1 MLCFIALIF
10 ALPQIHGKGRNARTV
25 FYFHDGRGFLLVD
38 ACPRRDAFL
47 NCDQTEVTVASESE
61 LQSVLASR
69 DFNHRIV
76 VDAREIALTANLRI
90 DGTGWVSLEG
100 NGKGATTIRCAT
112 KGTGAA
118 LVIRCVTPSD
128 VNSLT
133 AGMGSSRRAD
143 VQLTGLRF
151 VGCGN
156 SAVVVEPDSS
166 QSGEE
171 GQRVDFDRVEFFKNG
186 RVKQTASGAAVNA
199 RRCPEQPCRHLSLR
213 FRECQFVDNRGSE
226 GGAICAEDADIDIR
240 QSTFEGNEATVA
252 GGAIYVHN
260 DRTAALTIEDSTF
273 AKNKAWGTKEF
284 KAVECTSVLTSNATE
299 LSRGTGGAIFA
310 NSPLSIDIRASAFV
324 QNAGCNGGGAIALLQ
339 RNVSLEENADQAA
352 FSVSGAIFQE
362 NVAYCGSQRD
372 ALDFVYFRRG
382 CSKGGALVYEALD
395 ETPASWRF
403 TNSSF
408 LGNRAIVGGAMHLR
422 GLGSSVAEH
431 KVISCEF
438 DENTAIRSGGAMYL
452 SEVRM
457 TIRSSRFT
465 KGRAF
470 YGGHILMIGPTHLT
484 TERDPERPETET
496 VLADAVAYFGGAL
509 LTTNEGSLLDPGSAI
524 ATPGRLFAGSFDLSA
539 LVVRN
544 NIAYGSGGGFSIRD
558 ASLTPVFRDVLIENN
573 SAILGGGLELISA
586 PNITFAPSAG
596 RSAIIRNNTAAVGG
610 GLRYLTG
617 RFSFSLLKASQT
629 SFRTRDIEMLVLRR

>member
-1 MLCFIALIF
+1 MLCFVSLMF
-10 ALPQIHGKGRNARTV
+10 ALPQIRGRGKNARAV
-25 FYFHDGRGFLLVD
+25 FCFHDGCGSLLVD
-38 ACPRRDAFL
+38 ACPWEALFQNR
-47 NCDQTEVTVASESE
+47 TWIETIVASEGE
-61 LQSVLASR
+61 LQSALASR
-69 DFNHRIV
+69 DFNHQII
-76 VDAREIALTANLRI
+76 VDAQEIALTASLRI
-90 DGTGWVSLEG
+90 DGTGWVSLVG
-100 NGKGATTIRCAT
+100 NGKGATRIRCAT
-112 KGTGAA
+112 NGTGTA
-118 LVIRCVTPSD
+118 LVIRCVIPSD

-133 AGMGSSRRAD
+133 AGMEPCRRAH
-143 VQLTGLRF
+143 VQLTRLRF

-156 SAVVVEPDSS
+156 SAVVVERDPL

-171 GQRVDFDRVEFFKNG
+171 GQAVDFDRVEFFKNG

-199 RRCPEQPCRHLSLR
+199 RRCPEQPCRHLSLC

-240 QSTFEGNEATVA
+240 QSTFEGNEAIIA

-260 DRTAALTIEDSTF
+260 DRTAALTIEDSKF

-299 LSRGTGGAIFA
+299 LSRGTGGAVFA

-339 RNVSLEENADQAA
+339 RNVSLEENAEQEP
-352 FSVSGAIFQE
+352 FSVSDAIFRE

-372 ALDFVYFRRG
+372 ALDFVYYSRG

-395 ETPASWRF
+395 ESPASWRF
-403 TNSSF
+403 KNSSF
-408 LGNRAIVGGAMHLR
+408 LGNRAIVGGALHIR
-422 GLGSSVAEH
+422 GFGSSVAEH
-431 KVISCEF
+431 EVISCDF
-438 DENTAIRSGGAMYL
+438 DENTAIRSGGAIYL
-452 SEVRM
+452 REVRM

-496 VLADAVAYFGGAL
+496 VLADAVGYFGGAL
-509 LTTNEGSLLDPGSAI
+509 LTTNEGSLLDPGSAF
-524 ATPGRLFAGSFDLSA
+524 ATPGRLFVGSLDLSA

-544 NIAYGSGGGFSIRD
+544 NIAYGGGGGFSIRD

-573 SAILGGGLELISA
+573 SAILGGGLEVVSA
-586 PNITFAPSAG
+586 PNITFEPSAG
-596 RSAIIRNNTAAVGG
+596 RWAIIRNNTAAVGG
-610 GLRYLTG
+610 GMRYLTG
-617 RFSFSLLKASQT
+617 RFSTSLLKASRI
-629 SFRTRDIEMLVLRR
+629 SFRTRDIEMLVLCR